1 MGWAIRSAEAFTRP
15 RGQFSG
21 RFSCGSFTAC
31 RLRATS
37 LWRDVV
43 CGGCKHERR
52 EILGRIAG
60 VYIVVEGGPGTQH
73 EAAVAQSCGATI
85 IPVGRSGGAA
95 AELYNILP
103 CPPKVDGTVWSVLN
117 EVSVHPRKIAQAV
130 SVLVLQLLQLPGSS
144 NGLADMMA
152 PVATVVRPWSPQSD
166 ANSSFPVL
174 WRTAH
179 ASGRFPADSWLGQG
193 PWNLVGDLLVLRLS
207 PR

>member
-1 MGWAIRSAEAFTRP
+1 MEKHPYESAAQRIRLTMPKSPCAVIIGSTTFWDPESEPTCQQIGVCLAEVPNLTLATGGMSGVGDTVGRSFYAATRAVSGNSRVVHLLPVDCEP
-15 RGQFSG
+15 RPYGVTLYAG
-21 RFSCGSFTAC
+21 DDMR
-31 RLRATS
+31 
-37 LWRDVV
+37 
-43 CGGCKHERR
+43 ERR

-130 SVLVLQLLQLPGSS
+130 SVLVLQLLQLPGS
-144 NGLADMMA
+144 
-152 PVATVVRPWSPQSD
+152 
-166 ANSSFPVL
+166 
-174 WRTAH
+174 
-179 ASGRFPADSWLGQG
+179 
-193 PWNLVGDLLVLRLS
+193 
-207 PR
+207 